1 MGRRD
6 GIFLSIRPIFSEYW
20 QKKLPATKKIGRMQ
34 KMDPFSACLCE
45 RIIKV
50 FFTKHFV
57 FEIF

>member
-1 MGRRD
+1 
-6 GIFLSIRPIFSEYW
+6 
-20 QKKLPATKKIGRMQ
+20 LPATKKIGRMQ